1 MKHWIITWICNAAIA
16 GVLVVHTQSAVRADE
31 RLTDIVRAGKIRIG
45 VFPSTQ
51 FAKDSKSGETNGL
64 ALDITRALAERM
76 GIAEVMPVEHNNPVD
91 VIACVKAGGCDLGF
105 TAFDK
110 PRLTEVDFTPPY
122 IRRDFTYLVPAGSP
136 IRSAADADRSG
147 VRIVAVRG
155 HASTAAL
162 VRVLKEAKPVFVDD
176 FDPGIELLRS
186 GGADAFGSVR
196 ETLMRYAP
204 QLPDSQVLQDGYETS
219 LVAISIQKGRSGW
232 LAYVSEFL
240 SEIKRSGWMRQAID
254 RAGLRGF
261 EVIAEKV
268 TN

>member
-1 MKHWIITWICNAAIA
+1 MKHGLFALLCRAAIA
-16 GVLVVHTQSAVRADE
+16 GVLVVPTQSAVQADE
-31 RLTDIVRAGKIRIG
+31 RLGDILRAGKIRIG

-51 FAKDSKSGETNGL
+51 YAKDPKSGEMGGL
-64 ALDITRALAERM
+64 ALDITRALASRV
-76 GIAEVMPVEHNNPVD
+76 GVAEVIPVEHGNPVE
-91 VIACVKAGGCDLGF
+91 VIACVKGGGCDLGF

-110 PRLTEVDFTPPY
+110 PRLSEVDFTPPY

-136 IRSAADADRSG
+136 IRSPADADRSE

-162 VRVLKEAKPVFVDD
+162 VRVLKQAKPVYVED

-204 QLPDSQVLQDGYETS
+204 QLPGSQVLQDGYETS
-219 LVAISIQKGRSGW
+219 LVAISVQKGRSGW

-240 SEIKRSGWMRQAID
+240 NDIKRSGWMRQAID

-261 EVIAEKV
+261 EVIAEV
-268 TN
+268 PN